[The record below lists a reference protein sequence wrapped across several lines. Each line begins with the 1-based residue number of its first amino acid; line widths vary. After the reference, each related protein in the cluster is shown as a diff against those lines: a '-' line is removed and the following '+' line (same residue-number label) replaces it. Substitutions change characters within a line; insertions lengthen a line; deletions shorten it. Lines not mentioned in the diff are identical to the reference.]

1 MVTDSDA
8 DASRRGYITTAHFM
22 RGLDNVRCFHDM
34 SKAERMLLIKMFS
47 EQRPQQFKDQ
57 TFNYAA
63 FCEILQVANPRNPGL
78 NLSAPKP

>member
-1 MVTDSDA
+1 LVTNSDA

-63 FCEILQVANPRNPGL
+63 FCEILQVSNPEARV
-78 NLSAPKP
+78 

>member
-1 MVTDSDA
+1 
-8 DASRRGYITTAHFM
+8 M

-63 FCEILQVANPRNPGL
+63 FCEILQVSNPETRV
-78 NLSAPKP
+78 